1 MERLILAILIFVCS
15 AFADNVFF
23 HNHWTLWKDADVLI
37 WSADKVPAL
46 DSKEFCLSLKRN
58 NTGIGEPKCRVFG
71 EWERDSIAVRY
82 SGWLI
87 ANMEG
92 NVKAEHLRA
101 RHPAMVAKIESIEDK
116 LILFIGQRDGKIYA
130 ATFDE
135 NAAEPVAAGVF
146 ENTGDKIALGDKI
159 AAAFFDGAAKRRLTK
174 EERAKRMTEPDESY
188 KEIPGFQGWAG
199 VAVGYSQAKIPLTP
213 DNWYSSHTES
223 RVRNY
228 RITKDS
234 ASLWNFID
242 DSDPQL
248 ALYAGGTWYG
258 FIGAELM
265 YRYAYHKV
273 KTDNS
278 DTVYQE
284 LSYWGFHQ
292 HEIGI
297 NVVLS
302 RTYTYTKWFKTTP
315 FAFVGFQYSF
325 FVEDIGLKDDSK
337 DHSKAYDV
345 RIKFEDSYK
354 GALVGIGNHFIFF
367 NHYGLGLRAGISS
380 RGRNI
385 EEDPSPEAAAEPTTI
400 GSSTIDCFINLG
412 LEYHF
417 SM

>member
-1 MERLILAILIFVCS
+1 MEKFILAILIFVCS

-46 DSKEFCLSLKRN
+46 DPKEFCLSLKRN
-58 NTGIGEPKCRVFG
+58 NTGIGDPKCRTFG

-82 SGWLI
+82 AGWLI
-87 ANMEG
+87 ANMDG

-101 RHPAMVAKIESIEDK
+101 RHPAMVAKIQAIEDK
-116 LILFIGQRDGKIYA
+116 LILFIGERDGKIYA

-135 NAAEPVAAGVF
+135 NAAEPIAAGVF
-146 ENTGDKIALGDKI
+146 TNPGDKIALGDKI
-159 AAAFFDGAAKRRLTK
+159 AAAFFNGAAKRRLTK

-223 RVRNY
+223 TVRNY

-273 KTDNS
+273 KTDPS

-292 HEIGI
+292 HEVGI

-302 RTYTYTKWFKTTP
+302 RTYVHTKWFKTTP
-315 FAFVGFQYSF
+315 FAFIGFQYSF
-325 FVEDIGLKDDSK
+325 FVEDIGLKDEDK
-337 DHSKAYDV
+337 KPSKAYEI

-354 GALVGIGNHFIFF
+354 GALLGIGSHFIFF

>member
-1 MERLILAILIFVCS
+1 MKRFILAILLFVCS
-15 AFADNVFF
+15 TFADNVFF
-23 HNHWTLWKDADVLI
+23 HNHWTLWKDAEILI
-37 WSADKVPAL
+37 WSADKAPAL
-46 DSKEFCLSLKRN
+46 DPKEFCLSLKRN
-58 NTGIGEPKCRVFG
+58 NTGIGEPKCRMAG
-71 EWERDSIAVRY
+71 ELERDSIAVRY
-82 SGWLI
+82 AGWLL
-87 ANMEG
+87 ANIDD
-92 NVKAEHLRA
+92 NVKPEHLRA
-101 RHPAMVAKIESIEDK
+101 RHPAMAARLQSVEDK
-116 LILFIGQRDGKIYA
+116 LVLFIGNRDGKTYA

-135 NAAEPVAAGVF
+135 NSAEPVAAGVF
-146 ENTGDKIALGDKI
+146 TNTGDKIALGDHI
-159 AAAFFDGAAKRRLTK
+159 AAAFFDASTKRRLTK

-199 VAVGYSQAKIPLTP
+199 IAVGYSQAKIPLTP
-213 DNWYSSHTES
+213 DNWYSSHTKS

-242 DSDPQL
+242 DSDPQM

-265 YRYAYHKV
+265 YRYAYHNV
-273 KTDNS
+273 KTDDQ

-284 LSYWGFHQ
+284 LDYWGFHQ

-297 NVVLS
+297 NVVFS
-302 RTYTYTKWFKTTP
+302 RTYTLTKWFKTTP
-315 FAFVGFQYSF
+315 FAFIGFQYSF
-325 FVEDIGLKDDSK
+325 FIEDIGLKDDK
-337 DHSKAYDV
+337 KEHSRAYDV

-354 GALVGIGNHFIFF
+354 GALVGIGSHFIFF
-367 NHYGLGLRAGISS
+367 NHYGLGLRTGFSS